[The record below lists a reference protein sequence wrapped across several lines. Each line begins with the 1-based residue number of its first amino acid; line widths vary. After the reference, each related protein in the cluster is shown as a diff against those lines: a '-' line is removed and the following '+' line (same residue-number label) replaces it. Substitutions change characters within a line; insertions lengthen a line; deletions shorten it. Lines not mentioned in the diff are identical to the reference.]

1 MSWLDF
7 FRANRKAEPDSAT
20 QAKERLQIVLAHERI
35 GRTREDFLPRLQQDL
50 VAVVARYVAI
60 DPGKV
65 NVALDRGGDISTL
78 AIEIELPGAKSGAS
92 AAPAAANG

>member
-7 FRANRKAEPDSAT
+7 FRANRKPEPDSAA
-20 QAKERLQIVLAHERI
+20 QAKERLQILLAHERI

-60 DPGKV
+60 DPAKV
-65 NVALDRGGDISTL
+65 NVALDRGNDISTL
-78 AIEIELPGAKSGAS
+78 AIEIELPSVRS
-92 AAPAAANG
+92 APAGAVEAARA

>member
-1 MSWLDF
+1 MSWLDY
-7 FRANRKAEPDSAT
+7 FRANRKPEPPSAD
-20 QAKERLQIVLAHERI
+20 QAKERLQILLAHERI

-78 AIEIELPGAKSGAS
+78 AIEIEFRQRQDHGQRDRH
-92 AAPAAANG
+92 